1 MATCRPFSDRGKA
14 QPMTGK
20 PFSSAQY
27 DADDD
32 AKNQVGKFV
41 AQHWGLTNVRVN
53 PNRYGIDLLAD
64 DDGTPT
70 GIEVEVKH
78 NWQGDQFPF
87 GTVHFSARKTK
98 FLEECPQ
105 VYFAMLNDDRTAM
118 LVLDGSQFTD
128 AKLVCKHTKHT
139 LNEWFLQIP
148 LSKFKVYHL

>member
-1 MATCRPFSDRGKA
+1 METQRPACHRGKA

-20 PFSSAQY
+20 PFSSAQF

-41 AQHWGLTNVRVN
+41 AQYWGMTNVRVN

-78 NWQGDQFPF
+78 NWIGDDFPF
-87 GTVHFSARKTK
+87 ATVHFSARKTK

-105 VYFAMLNDDRTAM
+105 VYFAMLNHDRTTM
-118 LVLDGSQFTD
+118 IVLDGSHFTE

-148 LSKFKVYHL
+148 LERFKKYLL